1 MSTPATLRIPR
12 SADPAPTR
20 TRLRTRRVPAAV
32 PLALSLLLLVAVVG
46 AAQLAGFWSTSGRT
60 TGVAA
65 SSSTTGEP
73 ATEKD
78 TSSVPV
84 SPEDVKGWMTLDQVV
99 RAGFPGVTEAA
110 LRAQFAIPADVA
122 LTTPLKDL
130 EAAAPGFE
138 VTALR
143 EWLAAR

>member
-1 MSTPATLRIPR
+1 MSAPATLRIPR

-20 TRLRTRRVPAAV
+20 TRLRTKRVPAAA
-32 PLALSLLLLVAVVG
+32 PLALSLLLLVAAVG
-46 AAQLAGFWSTSGRT
+46 AAQLAGFWSTSGRAP
-60 TGVAA
+60 GVAA
-65 SSSTTGEP
+65 SSSTGEP

-99 RAGFPGVTEAA
+99 RAGFPGVTEAS

-122 LTTPLKDL
+122 LATPLKDL
-130 EAAAPGFE
+130 EAVAPGFD

-143 EWLAAR
+143 EWLASR